1 MQDIAA
7 DAAPPQPGV
16 IDLPGSTPSN
26 GVRPA
31 AIADAIDRQRP
42 DIARGLYEPIRH
54 WGKYDDQI
62 ELRGTE
68 AAFVTFKFHAPIDY
82 LIEYFRRGD
91 EAYLH
96 LYVGERRKV
105 LLNKHLS
112 DDEQQSEIDRIAEAD
127 RAMITHA
134 VGDTLPDAQLRALSD
149 TLDVIHQGVV
159 ARGSRDMSLL
169 FIGDCL
175 YMDVL
180 AFMEADCARH
190 GVRLVNRFGASKNI
204 ADQRNKLRALAGE
217 HIEIVFY
224 SPFTYE
230 GALSLKRLFD
240 WRSGLLR
247 RSQVTHMV
255 DQAMREVDE
264 TLELIAGLYECP
276 VYVQNTVLI
285 HRKLGGSCEALKACA
300 TRRIRRLAR
309 EQINPRIAQ
318 SIGRINGQS
327 YKHLHPIDET
337 PLLKTHGE
345 RQLARYFHWSHIQH
359 PAALSRYLADTY
371 RRNVFV
377 HAKLMKMKV
386 IVCDLDDTLW
396 QGTIGEGQVVHHRD
410 RQGILQRLKQRG
422 VVLAINS
429 KNDPANVHWNG
440 GVLNEDDFVATYINW
455 NQKATNMQRISKQ
468 LNLAFKNLLFLD
480 DRPDQREMVRSA
492 IPEIEVLDPNVP
504 ETWRLFESW
513 LDALAEQ
520 PELDRTRMY
529 RDREKRRQFID
540 EQTNTVEDPAEMFS
554 QLGIQLTIRPAADAD
569 LKRVTEIINRTN
581 QFNLCGSRTTFKQ
594 VEKWHNADDTHIIV
608 AESRDKFGSAG
619 TICVAVAEQNGDQLH
634 IPIFV
639 LSCRVFGY
647 RMEFAVLNY
656 IHAKLRR
663 PGQATVGFYTKTDRN
678 QPCENFYTD
687 AGFQPDGDRLV
698 YHEQAAAPNA
708 PWLTVHCK

>member
-1 MQDIAA
+1 MRNVA
-7 DAAPPQPGV
+7 DTASPRNGFF
-16 IDLPGSTPSN
+16 GSVDSPSSN
-26 GVRPA
+26 GVHPA
-31 AIADAIDRQRP
+31 AIAQAIQRQRP

-68 AAFVTFKFHAPIDY
+68 SAFVEFKFYAPVDY
-82 LIEYFRRGD
+82 LVEYFRSGD

-105 LLNKHLS
+105 LLNERLS
-112 DDEQQSEIDRIAEAD
+112 DDEQRSEIDRISEAD
-127 RAMITHA
+127 RDMITNV
-134 VGDTLPDAQLRALSD
+134 VGDTLPDAQRRALAD
-149 TLDVIHQGVV
+149 TLNVIHQGVV

-175 YMDVL
+175 YMDIL

-204 ADQRNKLRALAGE
+204 ADQRNKLRELAGE
-217 HIEIVFY
+217 HFDIVFY
-224 SPFTYE
+224 SPFTY
-230 GALSLKRLFD
+230 GAALSVKRLFD

-247 RSQVTHMV
+247 KSQVTHMV

-285 HRKLGGSCEALKACA
+285 HRTKGGGREALKACA
-300 TRRIRRLAR
+300 THRIRRLAR

-327 YKHLHPIDET
+327 YKHLHLIDET
-337 PLLKTHGE
+337 PLLKTHSEG
-345 RQLARYFHWSHIQH
+345 QLARYFHWSHIQH
-359 PAALSRYLADTY
+359 PAALSRYLADVY
-371 RRNVFV
+371 RRSVFV
-377 HAKLMKMKV
+377 HVKLMQMKV
-386 IVCDLDDTLW
+386 IICDLDDTLW
-396 QGTIGEGQVVHHRD
+396 QGTIGEGQVVHDRD
-410 RQGILQRLKQRG
+410 RQSILQRLKERG

-455 NQKATNMQRISKQ
+455 DQKVTNMQRIAKQ
-468 LNLAFKNLLFLD
+468 LNLSFNNFLFLD
-480 DRPDQREMVRSA
+480 DHPDQREMVKSA
-492 IPEIEVLDPNVP
+492 IPEIEVFDPNVP

-529 RDREKRRQFID
+529 RDRQKHRQFID
-540 EQTNTVEDPAEMFS
+540 EQSNTIEDPAAMFS
-554 QLGIQLTIRPAADAD
+554 QLGIQLTIRHAAAAD

-594 VEKWHNADDTHIIV
+594 VEKWHNSDDTHIIV
-608 AESRDKFGSAG
+608 AESSDKFGSDG
-619 TICVAVAEQNGDQLH
+619 TICVAVAEHHADQLH
-634 IPIFV
+634 IPVFV

-656 IHAKLRR
+656 IHSKLRR
-663 PGQATVGFYTKTDRN
+663 PGQTTVGFYTKTGRN

-698 YHEQAAAPNA
+698 YHEQALAPDA
-708 PWLTVHCK
+708 TWLTVHCE